1 MEELLS
7 TSDFCRVLLLEKN
20 QDITSFLRSRID
32 TTRKLLYNTSFNAV
46 AEVSQLVD
54 EIIRILENVDVVFP
68 EEEFQSS
75 SNEILGSSF
84 HNFLTQNCRNINV
97 TDSTMF
103 SELKQVKLADFL
115 KKSVYSFITNFIY
128 SNILTKLI
136 LSKTLVRSITFNKK
150 EVLSILMFFWSKDQ
164 ISRFF
169 SLEDSLTLTNNYPTL
184 NEESLSKHAAICFS
198 QIPILKEVLPKKSK
212 IFDFITPGFLDFI
225 GYLNCVVKPTVDG
238 SLESIIHHDTFQL
251 IASSYFIYREVNS
264 SEKTKKEIKNILETF
279 KKYEY
284 FSTND
289 TLSNIMSIDPEIVI
303 DAIQKTYYIV
313 SDKESFRKNVIGYR
327 KANALHSSIFPHFE
341 KLSWICPSVSG
352 DVIIKVI
359 PEITQLIKELHLKKV
374 KLPETLE
381 KFIFDKKTIVD
392 LKDLDSVIFSYNL
405 KAKEIIEDRKHQ
417 ELSIRLLDF
426 LLKSK
431 EVDK

>member
-1 MEELLS
+1 MKELLS
-7 TSDFCRVLLLEKN
+7 TSDFCRVLLLGKN

-54 EIIRILENVDVVFP
+54 EIIRILENIDVFFS

-75 SNEILGSSF
+75 SNEILGSQF
-84 HNFLTQNCRNINV
+84 HDFLIQNYRNINI
-97 TDSTMF
+97 TDSIIF

-115 KKSVYSFITNFIY
+115 KKSVYNFITSFIYN
-128 SNILTKLI
+128 NILTKLV
-136 LSKTLVRSITFNKK
+136 LSRTLVRSIIFDKR
-150 EVLSILMFFWSKDQ
+150 EVLSMLMFFWSKDQ
-164 ISRFF
+164 VSRFF

-184 NEESLSKHAAICFS
+184 NEESLSKHATLCLS
-198 QIPILKEVLPKKSK
+198 QIPIIREVLPKKSK
-212 IFDFITPGFLDFI
+212 ISDFITPGFLDFI
-225 GYLNCVVKPTVDG
+225 GYLNCVVKPTVDD

-251 IASSYFIYREVNS
+251 IVSSYFIYREVNS
-264 SEKTKKEIKNILETF
+264 SEESKREIKNILETF

-289 TLSNIMSIDPEIVI
+289 TLSNIITINSETVV
-303 DAIQKTYYIV
+303 DAIQKTYYVV
-313 SDKESFRKNVIGYR
+313 SDKESFRKNVVGHR
-327 KANALHSSIFPHFE
+327 KASALHSSIFPHFE
-341 KLSWICPSVSG
+341 KLSWISPSISG

-381 KFIFDKKTIVD
+381 KFIFDRRTIVD
-392 LKDLDSVIFSYNL
+392 LKDLDSVIFSYNS
-405 KAKEIIEDRKHQ
+405 KSKEIIEDRKHQ

-431 EVDK
+431 EVNK